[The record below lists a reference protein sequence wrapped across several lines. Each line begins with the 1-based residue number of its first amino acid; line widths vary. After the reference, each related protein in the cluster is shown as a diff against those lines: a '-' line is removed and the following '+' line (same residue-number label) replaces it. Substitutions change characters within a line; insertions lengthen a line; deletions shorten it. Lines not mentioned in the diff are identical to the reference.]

1 MCQLSGEKER
11 RFSKFVHITLISDTK
26 RDSYLSSSN
35 WMIQFQQK
43 FALTPISFKILSTNF
58 IFVNQ
63 DEVSYPIEEC
73 VELLLLLLFLALV
86 PTTELE

>member
-43 FALTPISFKILSTNF
+43 FTLTPISFKILSTNF

-73 VELLLLLLFLALV
+73 VELLLLLFLALV
-86 PTTELE
+86 PTIELE

>member
-43 FALTPISFKILSTNF
+43 FTLTPLSFKILSTNF

-73 VELLLLLLFLALV
+73 VELLLLLLALV
-86 PTTELE
+86 PTIELE

>member
-1 MCQLSGEKER
+1 LDDP
-11 RFSKFVHITLISDTK
+11 ISAEIHTH
-26 RDSYLSSSN
+26 
-35 WMIQFQQK
+35 
-43 FALTPISFKILSTNF
+43 TPISFKILSTNF

-73 VELLLLLLFLALV
+73 VELFLLLLFFLLALV